1 MAHDD
6 SAGIEVRVAEPE
18 DGPAL
23 IAAIEQI
30 DRETEFLGAADERLP
45 WADAPAA
52 MLGALRARAGGVYLI
67 GCRGADIVGYAG
79 ALAGQ
84 YRCTRGVLSV
94 PHIGVRQAA
103 RRRGVA
109 AGLLAALEAW
119 ARAHAAHRIDLTVD
133 ETNAAARALYRR
145 AGFAEEGRVRDGAL
159 DHGVWRSYVAMAKLL
174 DDGAT
179 TALVPDPAARLPRA
193 DSLTVTFRTLTPD
206 DAEALRQWEIALL
219 LAPPPLLKSV
229 EEVAAP
235 VAFRAELVAALA
247 SPLHFLAAA
256 LVGDAIV
263 GLLVVSA
270 KPQARLQAD
279 LGLVVN
285 VLAACRGLG
294 IGRRL
299 LAIGE
304 DWARAR
310 NAHRLSTA
318 VHAAN
323 LPGLRFAAAAGFA
336 PEVMLR
342 RYARFGDRHVD
353 LLGLAKFLD
362 G

>member
-1 MAHDD
+1 MAHHDP
-6 SAGIEVRVAEPE
+6 AGIEIRVAEPD

-23 IAAIEQI
+23 LAAIERI
-30 DRETEFLGAADERLP
+30 DRETEFLGAADERP
-45 WADAPAA
+45 AWADAPAA
-52 MLGALRARAGGVYLI
+52 MLRDLRERAAGVYAI
-67 GCRGADIVGYAG
+67 ARQGGEIVGYVG
-79 ALAGQ
+79 ALAGH
-84 YRCTRGVLSV
+84 YRSTRGVLSV

-103 RRRGVA
+103 RRQGIA

-119 ARAHAAHRIDLTVD
+119 ARTHAAHRIDLTVD
-133 ETNAAARALYRR
+133 EANDAARALYRR
-145 AGFAEEGRVRDGAL
+145 AGFVEEGRVRDGAF
-159 DHGVWRSYVAMAKLL
+159 DNGAWRSYVAMAKLL
-174 DDGAT
+174 DDGT
-179 TALVPDPAARLPRA
+179 QALDPDPATRLPRG
-193 DSLTVTFRTLTPD
+193 DSLTVTFRTLTRD
-206 DAEALRQWEIALL
+206 DADALRQWEIALL
-219 LAPPPLLKSV
+219 LAPPPLLKRV
-229 EEVAAP
+229 EEVAPPAP
-235 VAFRAELVAALA
+235 FRAELEAALA

-256 LVGDAIV
+256 LVDDAIV

-270 KPQARLQAD
+270 KPQARLRAD
-279 LGLVVN
+279 LGVVVN
-285 VLAACRGLG
+285 VLAGCRGLG

-310 NAHRLSTA
+310 SAHRLSSA
-318 VHAAN
+318 VHVAN

-353 LLGLAKFLD
+353 LLGLVKFLD

>member
-1 MAHDD
+1 M
-6 SAGIEVRVAEPE
+6 
-18 DGPAL
+18 
-23 IAAIEQI
+23 
-30 DRETEFLGAADERLP
+30 
-45 WADAPAA
+45 
-52 MLGALRARAGGVYLI
+52 
-67 GCRGADIVGYAG
+67 
-79 ALAGQ
+79 
-84 YRCTRGVLSV
+84 LSV

-103 RRRGVA
+103 RRQGIA

-133 ETNAAARALYRR
+133 EANDAARALYRR
-145 AGFAEEGRVRDGAL
+145 AGFVEEGRVRDGAF
-159 DHGVWRSYVAMAKLL
+159 DNGMWRSYVAMAKLL
-174 DDGAT
+174 DDGT
-179 TALVPDPAARLPRA
+179 RALELDPAARLPRG

-206 DAEALRQWEIALL
+206 DADALRQWEIALL
-219 LAPPPLLKSV
+219 LSPPPLLKRV

-235 VAFRAELVAALA
+235 GPFRAELEAALA

-256 LVGDAIV
+256 LVGDAVV

-270 KPQARLQAD
+270 KPQARLRAD
-279 LGLVVN
+279 LGVVVN
-285 VLAACRGLG
+285 VLAGCRGLG

-310 NAHRLSTA
+310 DAHRLSSA
-318 VHAAN
+318 VHVAN

>member
-6 SAGIEVRVAEPE
+6 TTGIEIRAAEPE

-30 DRETEFLGAADERLP
+30 DRETVFLGTDDERLP

-52 MLGALRARAGGVYLI
+52 MLRGLRERAGGVYLI
-67 GCRGADIVGYAG
+67 ARRGREIVGYVG
-79 ALAGQ
+79 ALAGH
-84 YRCTRGVLSV
+84 YRSTRGVLSV

-103 RRRGVA
+103 RRQGVA

-119 ARAHAAHRIDLTVD
+119 ARAQGAHRIDLTVD
-133 ETNAAARALYRR
+133 EVNDAARALYRR
-145 AGFAEEGRVRDGAL
+145 AGFGEEGRVRDGAL
-159 DHGVWRSYVAMAKLL
+159 DHGAWRSYVAMAKLL
-174 DDGAT
+174 DERPA
-179 TALVPDPAARLPRA
+179 ALVPDPAARLPRG

-206 DAEALRQWEIALL
+206 DADALRQWEVSLL
-219 LAPPPLLKSV
+219 LAPPPLLKTV
-229 EEVAAP
+229 EEIAAP
-235 VAFRAELVAALA
+235 AAFRAELEAALA
-247 SPLHFLAAA
+247 SPLHYLVAA
-256 LVGDAIV
+256 LVGEAIV
-263 GLLVVSA
+263 GLVVVSA
-270 KPQARLQAD
+270 KPQARLRHD
-279 LGLVVN
+279 LGIVIN
-285 VLAACRGLG
+285 VLAGCRGLG

-299 LAIGE
+299 LAIAE

-310 NAHRLSTA
+310 NAHRLSSA

-323 LPGLRFAAAAGFA
+323 QPGLRFAAAAGFA
-336 PEVMLR
+336 PEVTLR
-342 RYARFGDRHVD
+342 RYARIGDRHVD